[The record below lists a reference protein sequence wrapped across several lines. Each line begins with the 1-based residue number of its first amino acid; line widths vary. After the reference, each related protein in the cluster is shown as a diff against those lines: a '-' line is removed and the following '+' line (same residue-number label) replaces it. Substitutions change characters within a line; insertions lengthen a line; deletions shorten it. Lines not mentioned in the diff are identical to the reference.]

1 MEHEQDILERRSGI
15 PAHPERAATAVSVV
29 VGALL
34 GLGTGFFAATGATGM
49 AIATAIGAVAGLAVA
64 QYTRARSKRERAKQE
79 LLDRDIG
86 VIGGDIGAA
95 PPPTR
100 P

>member
-34 GLGTGFFAATGATGM
+34 GLGTGFFASMGATGM
-49 AIATAIGAVAGLAVA
+49 AIAAAIGALAGLAVA
-64 QYTRARSKRERAKQE
+64 RWTRARWKRERAREE
-79 LLDRDIG
+79 LLE
-86 VIGGDIGAA
+86 A
-95 PPPTR
+95 
-100 P
+100 